1 MLMRESDT
9 VKITVSDKILEK
21 TVLRF
26 IPLWVQPNHVTL
38 FRLVLI
44 PVIILFFNAHAYA
57 IGGVLFA
64 FAAFSDAVDGALA
77 RTRNQITD
85 IGKILDP
92 FVDKVLIGT
101 AVVLLVPQYLGW
113 VLVIL
118 VLLFEVLF
126 VLNAFMIQ
134 KKQSVILEANWS
146 GKGKMIAQSV
156 GIVAL
161 LLFIIFEYPIFLT
174 VAEIILYISLALA
187 AISLFI
193 YRSI

>member
-1 MLMRESDT
+1 MKESAAS
-9 VKITVSDKILEK
+9 KITVSDRILEK
-21 TVLRF
+21 TVLPF

-44 PVIILFFNAHAYA
+44 PVIILFFNAHAYV
-57 IGGVLFA
+57 IGGAIFA
-64 FAAFSDAVDGALA
+64 LAVFTDAVDGALA
-77 RTRNQITD
+77 RTRDQITD

-118 VLLFEVLF
+118 ILLFEVLF
-126 VLNAFMIQ
+126 VLNAYMIQ
-134 KKQSVILEANWS
+134 KKQNAVLQANWS
-146 GKGKMIAQSV
+146 GKGKMFAQSV
-156 GIVAL
+156 AIVTL
-161 LLFIIFEYPIFLT
+161 LLFIVFDYPILLT
-174 VAEIILYISLALA
+174 SAEIIFYISLALS